1 MKTKHLLQLVFLAV
15 IWGALAWWSSARQ
28 HATPPTGLGQAV
40 LPGLDLEKI
49 GRIEI
54 SSGNASVAL
63 VRGNDCWG
71 VDKLFG
77 FPADLSKVTENL
89 LALKNLKIGD
99 VQRGMT
105 FGTNRVVKAN
115 LQDASGHSLATLHLG
130 GFFQRATSERMP
142 WSYPEGRYIAV
153 GDDPKIYL
161 VKETLNDFDTKPKSW
176 VDDKLLA
183 IPVADI
189 QAIEMASPTGQVMTF
204 SRETGTLQMLGLATN
219 EEADSSQIY
228 AIEYAFTHLD
238 FDGIAAPVLND
249 ITTGLVTPSL
259 FRERLKNGDVITARI
274 GKPGSVNGHYVRFT
288 AELALAGTNDVQKA
302 EFEKRK
308 AEYAKKFDKWTYLI
322 SDNTVNDMIRPRADL
337 VKTKPAAA
345 ATNKPAVEIPAPVA
359 TGTKPVGPAVKAEAK

>member
-15 IWGALAWWSSARQ
+15 ILGALAWWSSARQ

-99 VQRGMT
+99 VQRGMR

-153 GDDPKIYL
+153 GDDPKICL
-161 VKETLNDFDTKPKSW
+161 VKETLSDLDTDPKAW
-176 VDDKLLA
+176 VDARLLV

-189 QAIEMASPTGQVMTF
+189 QTIELSSPTGQVATF
-204 SRETGTLQMLGLATN
+204 SRETGTLQMQGLATN
-219 EEADSSQIY
+219 EEVDASRIY
-228 AIEYAFTHLD
+228 GVEYAFTHLNLAGVAD
-238 FDGIAAPVLND
+238 PKLGDVQ
-249 ITTGLVTPSL
+249 TGLATPSV

-274 GKPGSVNGHYVRFT
+274 GNAAPSGERYVRFV
-288 AELALAGTNDVQKA
+288 ADVALSGTNATQKA
-302 EFEKRK
+302 DAEKHK
-308 AEYAKKFDKWTYLI
+308 SDYARKFDKWTYLLGPDATENLI
-322 SDNTVNDMIRPRADL
+322 HSRADL
-337 VKTKPAAA
+337 IKLKPVSTSTNEPSAETAAPEIKP
-345 ATNKPAVEIPAPVA
+345 TEPAV
-359 TGTKPVGPAVKAEAK
+359 TK